1 MPCDK
6 DFGYVRLT
14 RELTVDIMVI
24 YDMIPKANMYNH
36 VKNHSSRSSNNLA
49 WVALYECE

>member
-14 RELTVDIMVI
+14 REPVDVMVI
-24 YDMIPKANMYNH
+24 YDMIPKANMRNR

-49 WVALYECE
+49 